1 MRWLGW
7 WRILPAGAA
16 AFVVGTTIATALK
29 SRTKTIDSSD
39 EHDETERV
47 RRLYDKVAK
56 RYDWGIGL
64 VEKILLDGGRQW
76 VCSRSH
82 GDVLEIA
89 VGTGRNLPY
98 YPSTVRL
105 TGIDLSPDMLEIAR
119 RRVEE
124 SGRDVA
130 LHVGDA
136 QALEFP
142 DDRFDTVVST
152 LSLCTI
158 PNERQA
164 VAEVKRV
171 LRPGGRFL
179 MLEHVRSPSLPVQ
192 TVQQVLDPLSVRLQ
206 ADHLLREPLQ
216 PLRAEGFE
224 IERIERSKWGI
235 IERVSARK
243 PA

>member
-1 MRWLGW
+1 MKWLSW
-7 WRILPAGAA
+7 WRILMAGTAI
-16 AFVVGTTIATALK
+16 FVVGKKIATSLK
-29 SRTKTIDSSD
+29 PRNETLDSR
-39 EHDETERV
+39 DETERV
-47 RRLYDKVAK
+47 RRLYDKAAN
-56 RYDWGIGL
+56 RYDRAIGL
-64 VEKILLDGGRQW
+64 VEKFLLAGGRQW
-76 VCSRSH
+76 VCSQSR

-98 YPSTVRL
+98 YPSNVSL
-105 TGIDLSPDMLEIAR
+105 TGVDLSPDMLEIAR
-119 RRVEE
+119 HRAEE
-124 SGRDVA
+124 LGRDVT

-136 QALEFP
+136 QALKFP
-142 DDRFDTVVST
+142 DNHFDTVVST

-158 PNERQA
+158 PDERKA

-179 MLEHVRSPSLPVQ
+179 MLEHVRSPSLPVRTAQ
-192 TVQQVLDPLSVRLQ
+192 RVLDPLFVRLQ

-224 IERIERSKWGI
+224 IERAERSKWGI